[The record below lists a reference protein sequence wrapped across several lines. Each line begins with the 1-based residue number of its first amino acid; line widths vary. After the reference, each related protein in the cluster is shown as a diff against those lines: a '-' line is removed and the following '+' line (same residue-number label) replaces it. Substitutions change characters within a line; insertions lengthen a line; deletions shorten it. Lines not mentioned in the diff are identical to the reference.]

1 MKLGRGINVEHIKR
15 MTLRTVRER
24 TEGQPETLSFL
35 DALERNDFDETKCK
49 REARHMMLVLEAKRQ
64 RRAAE
69 HRSTLNFHVIRMMKG
84 HHDPLWVTCFSNSR
98 IQSRKRQSERSMD
111 TLHAQKEN
119 VDGNVVGNGAD
130 GKLRFSDTNK
140 FSTPKHNFVI
150 HDDSKSTERKGLKD
164 KSAKSRRVLS
174 DISNKQRS
182 RHGNSNAAGIAST
195 KKGLGGHPKKLS
207 ANKTTPLT
215 PVRPKS
221 GAPLAPKARTSLTP
235 KVRATLASKSA
246 IKTPRIENVPD
257 IEFAYGGLSS
267 PKQTESAYIK
277 GLGDEVWQDLLND
290 ETPTLFDDFDPTR
303 AVDDWDDSR
312 EKAMLESGEPP
323 SLWWASPDLQQTK
336 KGLDTK
342 ESEKEEEQVEDDL
355 MNLPPP
361 DNLPEDAVTD
371 LNNDGLLEDL
381 LSVEVEAVC
390 SE

>member
-1 MKLGRGINVEHIKR
+1 MA
-15 MTLRTVRER
+15 TT
-24 TEGQPETLSFL
+24 T
-35 DALERNDFDETKCK
+35 
-49 REARHMMLVLEAKRQ
+49 
-64 RRAAE
+64 
-69 HRSTLNFHVIRMMKG
+69 
-84 HHDPLWVTCFSNSR
+84 
-98 IQSRKRQSERSMD
+98 RSMD

-119 VDGNVVGNGAD
+119 VDGNVVGNGLMASFVFQV
-130 GKLRFSDTNK
+130 GLSSLFSLCSSALQHANWVSSRFLLKDTNK
-140 FSTPKHNFVI
+140 FSTPNHNFVI

-164 KSAKSRRVLS
+164 KSTKSRRVLS

-235 KVRATLASKSA
+235 KHIIAQVSHFAPSLLQ
-246 IKTPRIENVPD
+246 D

-303 AVDDWDDSR
+303 AIDDWDDSR

-336 KGLDTK
+336 KDLDTK

-381 LSVEVEAVC
+381 LSVDVEAVC

>member
-1 MKLGRGINVEHIKR
+1 
-15 MTLRTVRER
+15 
-24 TEGQPETLSFL
+24 
-35 DALERNDFDETKCK
+35 
-49 REARHMMLVLEAKRQ
+49 
-64 RRAAE
+64 
-69 HRSTLNFHVIRMMKG
+69 
-84 HHDPLWVTCFSNSR
+84 
-98 IQSRKRQSERSMD
+98 MD

-150 HDDSKSTERKGLKD
+150 HDDSKSTERNGLKN
-164 KSAKSRRVLS
+164 KSTKSRRVLS

-215 PVRPKS
+215 
-221 GAPLAPKARTSLTP
+221 
-235 KVRATLASKSA
+235 
-246 IKTPRIENVPD
+246 PD

-336 KGLDTK
+336 KDLDTK

-381 LSVEVEAVC
+381 LSVDVEAVC